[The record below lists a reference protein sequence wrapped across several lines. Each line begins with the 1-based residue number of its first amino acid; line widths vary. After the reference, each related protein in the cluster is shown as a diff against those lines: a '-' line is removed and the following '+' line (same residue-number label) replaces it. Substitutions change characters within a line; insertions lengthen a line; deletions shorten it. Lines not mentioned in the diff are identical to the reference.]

1 MMEKKGWRA
10 ECGGHAMSDVFF
22 YLLVVVIAFGVYYSI
37 YGLGTAAI
45 RLIRSLYECEANT
58 RWRPPGKM

>member
-1 MMEKKGWRA
+1 
-10 ECGGHAMSDVFF
+10 MSDVFF

-45 RLIRSLYECEANT
+45 RLIRSLYECETNT
-58 RWRPPGKM
+58 RWRPPGKT

>member
-1 MMEKKGWRA
+1 
-10 ECGGHAMSDVFF
+10 MSDVFF

-45 RLIRSLYECEANT
+45 RLIRSLYECAAAS
-58 RWRPPGKM
+58 RWRHPGKVWWVTG